1 MAHFD
6 EQRKEAAGKPA
17 SLDIGDTGASFNSTM
32 LWTVE
37 PSAPEPLREQIA
49 SSVRR
54 AIARGELSVGDPLPP
69 AAELGEALVVDRN
82 TVLAAY
88 RLLRDE
94 GVLSFRRGRGV
105 RVERAAPPPTA
116 VVRAA
121 TKLLALA
128 RDHGLRRDELIEL
141 IRELT

>member
-1 MAHFD
+1 
-6 EQRKEAAGKPA
+6 
-17 SLDIGDTGASFNSTM
+17 M

-37 PSAPEPLREQIA
+37 PSAREPLREQIA

-69 AAELGEALVVDRN
+69 AAELGEALAVDRN

-105 RVERAAPPPTA
+105 RVERASLPPTA

-121 TKLLALA
+121 TKLLDVA